1 MQQVSSTVWWLIH
14 VRHPA
19 KPGRVRP
26 LTLGLLAIAFRSSS
40 SWRLEYL
47 LAEQILPQILHRI
60 LCWMSEFD
68 TLSTFACW
76 GGLTCLA
83 GRLAQAFRHGLV
95 RCLRLLT
102 DSIDM
107 PDLLAL
113 VLIVVEGVLFEM
125 KGVFAHDDGVSD
137 LRSSRPGNLRTLLMS
152 REKKEKRS

>member
-26 LTLGLLAIAFRSSS
+26 LTLGLLAIALRSSS

-60 LCWMSEFD
+60 LCRMSDFD
-68 TLSTFACW
+68 TLSTLACW
-76 GGLTCLA
+76 GGLTCLV
-83 GRLAQAFRHGLV
+83 GRLAQACHHDLV
-95 RCLRLLT
+95 RHLRLLT

-107 PDLLAL
+107 RDLLAL

-125 KGVFAHDDGVSD
+125 KGVFAHGVRVSD
-137 LRSSRPGNLRTLLMS
+137 LRSSRLCSLRTLQMN
-152 REKKEKRS
+152 REKKEKRR